1 MGRKKKVP
9 VPVMGIDQA
18 FINVV
23 DAVATTVREKNLT
36 SPVDIKLEFKQ
47 VGINNRRFLGFG
59 KSNQKNLSITLATR
73 IVPEDIPDENPDKQ
87 IE

>member
-1 MGRKKKVP
+1 
-9 VPVMGIDQA
+9 MGIDQA

-23 DAVATTVREKNLT
+23 DAVGITIREKNLT

-59 KSNQKNLSITLATR
+59 RSNQKNLSITLATR
-73 IVPEDIPDENPDKQ
+73 IVPEDIPDENSDKQ